1 MDSVLYDDMTLD
13 MIPECYRDVAEVAGV
28 RTFICLCKRFGGTS
42 LYFPKS
48 DSVTRLARDRRIRDE
63 FDGGNYRQL
72 ACRYGLCE
80 TQVRKIVAEK
90 E

>member
-1 MDSVLYDDMTLD
+1 MDGNMADDLTLD
-13 MIPECYRDVAEVAGV
+13 MIPECYRDIAEVAGV
-28 RTFICLCKRFGGTS
+28 RVFISLCKKFGGTS

-48 DSVTRLARDRRIRDE
+48 GSVTRPARDMHIRSE

-90 E
+90 D